1 MKPKTVAM
9 ASATVASDRSP
20 RSAGQRHMPP
30 AGPMLVTAEPNP
42 AYAGV
47 GTFAHSSVSGTFENQ
62 QVVRVTV
69 Q

>member
-1 MKPKTVAM
+1 MKPNPVAM
-9 ASATVASDRSP
+9 ASATFASDRSP

-47 GTFAHSSVSGTFENQ
+47 GTFAHTSVSACRNASEKVGKG
-62 QVVRVTV
+62 
-69 Q
+69 